1 MFQNSIIF
9 ISLFSIISSCSWNQ
23 NEIKK
28 LSKLENEIKF
38 APQDDEEKK
47 LLEKFSVENE
57 EPPLNVESKK
67 EIKALKTIKPKV
79 PAKKITRVEKVDP
92 SQAADYPKD
101 LLVLKETS
109 QVIWSKFKEVF
120 STGEKSYL
128 DIDYM
133 GMTVGKILIGVH
145 APKVMNNKQVHHFY
159 AKFKSAPFYSALYEL
174 DDQVE
179 TFVMKD
185 SFTPIRFNLIQ
196 RESKQDIDEF
206 QIFDVDNL
214 YTKAFSHLRR
224 KDKER
229 KKDWKGYIPERFV
242 DAFSVVFFLRGLPL
256 ESGDKYTIPIVN
268 KGSTILLNCEVIGVE
283 SIEVLSKTVKAI
295 KVKAFSHYSGK
306 TLKSGDMTFWF
317 SHEKNHEVLKVKAK
331 ISLGSVYAEK
341 AEAP

>member
-1 MFQNSIIF
+1 
-9 ISLFSIISSCSWNQ
+9 
-23 NEIKK
+23 
-28 LSKLENEIKF
+28 
-38 APQDDEEKK
+38 
-47 LLEKFSVENE
+47 
-57 EPPLNVESKK
+57 
-67 EIKALKTIKPKV
+67 
-79 PAKKITRVEKVDP
+79 
-92 SQAADYPKD
+92 
-101 LLVLKETS
+101 
-109 QVIWSKFKEVF
+109 
-120 STGEKSYL
+120 
-128 DIDYM
+128 
-133 GMTVGKILIGVH
+133 MTVGKILIGVH
-145 APKVMNNKQVHHFY
+145 PSKMMNDKEVHHFY

-206 QIFDVDNL
+206 QIFDVENL

-256 ESGDKYTIPIVN
+256 ESGDKYTVPIVN

-283 SIEVLSKTVKAI
+283 NIEVLSKTVKAI

-317 SHEKNHEVLKVKAK
+317 SHEKTHEVLKVKAK